1 MLVCKGLYVILQDGP
16 PIEIVSNVAFDFH
29 YLESRI
35 FTKERYKKT
44 YFL

>member
-16 PIEIVSNVAFDFH
+16 PIEKASNMPFDIH

-35 FTKERYKKT
+35 FTKKIYKKA